1 MVADLTGMPMSNA
14 SLLDEAT
21 AAAEAMTMCS
31 AVARGKKPRFLV
43 SSKAHPQTIAVCQ
56 TRADGLGLKVG
67 VVGWGGPACGS
78 AGVTCGAV
86 AACASLNWGMARLA
100 VPGQREGQG
109 WKCVVVQQ
117 RSSRPVLCRVA
128 DIPRQPL
135 VAGLHGTPLLS
146 ALPASMLM

>member
-43 SSKAHPQTIAVCQ
+43 SSRAHPQTIAVCQ

-67 VVGWGGPACGS
+67 RAGGPGC
-78 AGVTCGAV
+78 
-86 AACASLNWGMARLA
+86 
-100 VPGQREGQG
+100 
-109 WKCVVVQQ
+109 
-117 RSSRPVLCRVA
+117 RPS
-128 DIPRQPL
+128 
-135 VAGLHGTPLLS
+135 H
-146 ALPASMLM
+146 